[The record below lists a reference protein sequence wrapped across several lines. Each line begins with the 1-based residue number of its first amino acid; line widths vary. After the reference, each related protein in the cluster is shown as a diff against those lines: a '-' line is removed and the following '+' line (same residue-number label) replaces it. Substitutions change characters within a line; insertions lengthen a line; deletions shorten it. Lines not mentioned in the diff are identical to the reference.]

1 MTVAFLALSNAFC
14 WNCSSYSIKC
24 YACQQ
29 LQKEHRGTCVGC
41 PMWKDAWRNDGKY
54 HYYKC
59 SHGHKIR
66 IPYGSDKNTRE
77 LSELEK
83 FSVKE
88 HSWVKIFK

>member
-1 MTVAFLALSNAFC
+1 
-14 WNCSSYSIKC
+14 
-24 YACQQ
+24 
-29 LQKEHRGTCVGC
+29 
-41 PMWKDAWRNDGKY
+41 MWKDAWRNDGKY